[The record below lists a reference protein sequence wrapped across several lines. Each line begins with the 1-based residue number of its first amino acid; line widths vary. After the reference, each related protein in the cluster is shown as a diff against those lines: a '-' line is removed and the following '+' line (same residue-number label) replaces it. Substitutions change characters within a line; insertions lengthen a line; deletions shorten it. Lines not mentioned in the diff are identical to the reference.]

1 MDIEYVKDENGEI
14 MKDENGEPMKESKT
28 GMGWDDFYV
37 EYYGSTQEEID
48 ELQALIESA
57 RPGDTT
63 DEEISNIINE
73 EADAY
78 FKGQKSVDE
87 VADII
92 QRRVKIYISENS

>member
-14 MKDENGEPMKESKT
+14 MKDENGEPMKERKT

-48 ELQALIESA
+48 ELQALIDSA
-57 RPGDTT
+57 CLGDTT

-92 QRRVKIYISENS
+92 QSRVKIYISENS

>member
-1 MDIEYVKDENGEI
+1 MKMAKI

-28 GMGWDDFYV
+28 GMGWDDFHAD
-37 EYYGSTQEEID
+37 YYGSTQEEID
-48 ELQALIESA
+48 ELQALIDSA

-92 QRRVKIYISENS
+92 QSRVKIYISENS